1 MARLQTTQHA
11 YERFRQRVLPLLSKN
26 KRKDYSK
33 FHKVNEVI
41 SSIGYGLMDGVNTG
55 DKNIIKIE
63 TFVSLA
69 DELIVPIILVI
80 DTVEM
85 KIITLYVAENWEK
98 ITNGNKISWRCLC

>member
-1 MARLQTTQHA
+1 MAQLQTTQHA

-33 FHKVNEVI
+33 FHEVNEVI
-41 SSIGYGLMDGVNTG
+41 SSIGYGLMDGVSPG

-80 DTVEM
+80 DTVKM
-85 KIITLYVAENWEK
+85 KIITLYVAENWEM